1 MLLKQVCSQCGHHY
15 LADDQLG
22 EVDCPRCHSPAVG
35 DAGMGM
41 PAPMQPPQMP
51 SHAPAPLPREPAY
64 NEAQFQPGM
73 EMGEFEMA
81 THFDPK
87 APPPMFVTGDRILRG
102 LLVSSIATLLIGAVF
117 GGALAS
123 LSLRLPVAGALV
135 LGWIAGLSCNRAFG
149 GRAARGTLGRAFAV
163 VLVGVT
169 VGYVGYFT
177 GGWVMERLL
186 GSRVEQTR
194 ADLDR
199 GVKSLSRQRGHI
211 TDEGMAIVLDQR
223 IARVNEL
230 HRMTDAELEDYLW
243 VQEAQLNQ
251 PLLAYIKLRATRGP
265 LVRLGSDAEP
275 IVVKQEMNLAALGG
289 EMLLAAILAM
299 LLVGA
304 RKR

>member
-35 DAGMGM
+35 ATGMGK
-41 PAPMQPPQMP
+41 PAPAQPPQMHP
-51 SHAPAPLPREPAY
+51 QAPPPVSREPAY
-64 NEAQFQPGM
+64 GEAQYPGM
-73 EMGEFEMA
+73 EMGEFDLP

-102 LLVSSIATLLIGAVF
+102 LIVSSIATLLIGAVL

-123 LSLRLPVAGALV
+123 LSLSLPILPALV

-149 GRAARGTLGRAFAV
+149 GRAAHGTLGRAFVV

-169 VGYVGYFT
+169 VGYAGYLT
-177 GGWVMERLL
+177 GGWGMERML

-199 GVKSLSRQRGHI
+199 GLKSLSRQRSHI
-211 TDEGMAIVLDQR
+211 TDEGTAIVLDER
-223 IARVNEL
+223 IARVTEL
-230 HRMTDAELEDYLW
+230 HRLSDAAIEDYLW
-243 VQEAQLNQ
+243 VQEAQINQ
-251 PLLAYIKLRATRGP
+251 PLMAYVKLRVIRGP
-265 LVRLGSDAEP
+265 LVRLGADAEP
-275 IVVKQEMNLAALGG
+275 IVVKRELNMAAMGG
-289 EMLLAAILAM
+289 ELLLAAIVAM

>member
-35 DAGMGM
+35 ATGMGM
-41 PAPMQPPQMP
+41 PAPVQPPQMNP
-51 SHAPAPLPREPAY
+51 HAPSPVSREPTY
-64 NEAQFQPGM
+64 GEAQYPGP
-73 EMGEFEMA
+73 EMGEFEMP

-102 LLVSSIATLLIGAVF
+102 LLVSSIATLLIGAIL

-123 LSLRLPVAGALV
+123 LSLRLPIVPALV

-149 GRAARGTLGRAFAV
+149 GRAAHGTLGRAFAV

-169 VGYVGYFT
+169 VGYAGYLT
-177 GGWVMERLL
+177 GGWAMERML

-199 GVKSLSRQRGHI
+199 GLKSLKRQRSHI
-211 TDEGMAIVLDQR
+211 SDEGTAIVLDQR
-223 IARVNEL
+223 IARVTEL
-230 HRMTDAELEDYLW
+230 HRRSDASIEDYLW
-243 VQEAQLNQ
+243 VQEAQINQ
-251 PLLAYIKLRATRGP
+251 PLMAYVKLRVIRGP
-265 LVRLGSDAEP
+265 LVQLGADAKP
-275 IVVKQEMNLAALGG
+275 IVVKRELNMAAMGSEL
-289 EMLLAAILAM
+289 LLAAILAM